1 MEAIDFLRGKKLLS
15 EDKDSFKIIHDDA
28 GEVSLIEMLNEYSEL
43 KGNDKY
49 LRLAAEFENYK
60 KRVQKEKEDLVLNTK
75 VKTLSSIL
83 DMDNDFNIAIKS
95 INNLEALDGI
105 KVIHSKLSSFL
116 TSQGIEEVQT
126 ETYDEDLHEVISIIP
141 GEDNKIVD
149 VVSKGYTLNGK
160 PFRYP
165 KIVLSKNA

>member
-1 MEAIDFLRGKKLLS
+1 MEALEFLREKKLLS
-15 EDKDSFKIIHDDA
+15 EDKESFKIIHDDA
-28 GEVSLIEMLNEYSEL
+28 GELSLVEMLNEYSEL

-75 VKTLSSIL
+75 VKTLSSLL
-83 DMDNDFNIAIKS
+83 DMDNDFNIATKS
-95 INNLEALDGI
+95 IKNEEALEGI
-105 KVIHSKLSSFL
+105 RVIHSKLSSFL
-116 TSQGIEEVQT
+116 ISQGIEEVQT
-126 ETYDEDLHEVISIIP
+126 ESYDEDLHEVISVIP

>member
-1 MEAIDFLRGKKLLS
+1 MEAIEFLREKKLLS
-15 EDKDSFKIIHDDA
+15 EDKESFKIIHDDA
-28 GEVSLIEMLNEYSEL
+28 GELSLIEMLNEYAEL

-60 KRVQKEKEDLVLNTK
+60 KRVQKEKEELVMNTK
-75 VKTLSSIL
+75 VKSLSSIL

-95 INNLEALDGI
+95 IKNPEAIDGI
-105 KVIHSKLSSFL
+105 QVIHSKLKSFL

-126 ETYDEDLHEVISIIP
+126 ETYDEDIHEVISVIP
-141 GEDNKIVD
+141 GDENKIVD

-160 PFRYP
+160 LFRYP
-165 KIVLSKNA
+165 KIVLSKNV